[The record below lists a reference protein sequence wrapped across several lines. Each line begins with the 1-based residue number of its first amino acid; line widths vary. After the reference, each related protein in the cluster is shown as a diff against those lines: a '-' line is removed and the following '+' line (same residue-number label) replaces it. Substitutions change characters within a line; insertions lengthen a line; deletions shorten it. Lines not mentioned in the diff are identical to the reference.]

1 MGQPSGGVVSLKKYL
16 TWAIAAFVAFYLL
29 KSPGGAARAVHNA
42 ATGLASAGDSLSQFV
57 NALT

>member
-1 MGQPSGGVVSLKKYL
+1 VVSLKKYL